1 MKTLATILMIFTF
14 STLFSQKGTFYLGG
28 SAGLSTRTYKSTGF
42 SEVKNTDWELSPEIG
57 TWVSDNLQT
66 GIAINFGG
74 RSSEESSSN
83 FFGATLYGRNY
94 WKAGQ
99 SFRPFVGLNI
109 GAGVEKVTISNRIGE
124 FSENIFGANLNAG
137 FGYSFSE
144 KWTVIGSFGFL
155 GYETRTSTEPDGD
168 EMTNS
173 EFGLDVS
180 TLGNRFNVGFYYN
193 F

>member
-28 SAGLSTRTYKSTGF
+28 SAGLISSSSKTGSNPSNKST
-42 SEVKNTDWELSPEIG
+42 DWALSPEIG
-57 TWVSDNLQT
+57 TWISDNLQT
-66 GIAINFGG
+66 GVAINFGG
-74 RSSEESSSN
+74 SSSEGSSASY
-83 FFGATLYGRNY
+83 FGATLYARNY

-124 FSENIFGANLNAG
+124 ISDNVFGANLMAG
-137 FGYSFSE
+137 FGYSLSE

-155 GYETRTSTEPDGD
+155 GYETRTSKNLSGVETTFSD
-168 EMTNS
+168 
-173 EFGLDVS
+173 FGLDVS